1 MATST
6 LVNRKTAVLSDAE
19 KATAKADKAILSILK
34 SGDKTTLSRFVARVN
49 AVDAV
54 LSQEGDGNGKRF
66 SGAENHTYAEKLTPV
81 RGLAVSA
88 GIPIGGTVVI

>member
-54 LSQEGDGNGKRF
+54 LSQEGEGNGKRF
-66 SGAENHTYAEKLTPV
+66 SGAEDHTFDANLAAYVNTVL
-81 RGLAVSA
+81 RGN
-88 GIPIGGTVVI
+88 IPQIH